1 VPNSEERRFLG
12 PYTCDDRA
20 HNLGAVTFRAP
31 TLRSTHHSS
40 ICATATGLGQEIVRS
55 KTPGF
60 AAKAAILSTT
70 VGPIQCRAG
79 ADAGRRLEVNP
90 M

>member
-1 VPNSEERRFLG
+1 
-12 PYTCDDRA
+12 
-20 HNLGAVTFRAP
+20 
-31 TLRSTHHSS
+31 
-40 ICATATGLGQEIVRS
+40 VRS
-55 KTPGF
+55 KTLGF